1 MRKYVDIPLLYRVN
15 ISLWYNSIF
24 FELPEQNLRDAEYDN
39 AGDDID
45 EIIDS
50 QDTHQLVEVVPLWAE
65 PDDEGNVTKHAN
77 NTNHHLQIVTL
88 KLLKFNIKYK

>member
-15 ISLWYNSIF
+15 ISLWYNGIF
-24 FELPEQNLRDAEYDN
+24 FESPEQNLRDTEYDN

-50 QDTHQLVEVVPLWAE
+50 QDTHQLVEVVFLVAE
-65 PDDEGNVTKHAN
+65 PDDEGDVPTHPHDTHQHLHTKH
-77 NTNHHLQIVTL
+77 QVS
-88 KLLKFNIKYK
+88 